1 MHLFPVVSRG
11 IRLNCELC
19 GSGIRGMP
27 QAVNIDGGI
36 FRVCNSCSRLG
47 TPARVPGRPAQS
59 YSRHGTYGSPRE
71 GRTARPSQRQSNAPP
86 SLNFEDQQMELTGEY
101 SKIIKGA
108 RELMGLSQEELGM
121 KINEKPSVISHL
133 ETGSMK
139 PDDALARKL
148 EHFLKIQLFIPSE
161 EIDRQGEAS

>member
-1 MHLFPVVSRG
+1 MFFNTISRG

-19 GSGIRGMP
+19 GSGIRGDP

-36 FRVCNSCSRLG
+36 FRVCNSCARLG
-47 TPARVPGRPAQS
+47 TPARIPGRPNQAF
-59 YSRHGTYGSPRE
+59 SRPPAYGSLRGNRTNSRPPPRP
-71 GRTARPSQRQSNAPP
+71 TNPPP
-86 SLNFEDQQMELTGEY
+86 SASFEDQQMELTSDF
-101 SKIIKGA
+101 SKIIKSA
-108 RELMGLSQEELGM
+108 RELLGLSQEELGM

-148 EHFLKIQLFIPSE
+148 EHFLKVQLFIPSE
-161 EIDRQGEAS
+161 EIDGQGEAS

>member
-1 MHLFPVVSRG
+1 MACRG

-19 GSGIRGMP
+19 GSGIRGES

-36 FRVCNSCSRLG
+36 FRVCNSCARLG
-47 TPARVPGRPAQS
+47 TPARVPGRPSHAF
-59 YSRHGTYGSPRE
+59 SRPSGYGSSRF
-71 GRTARPSQRQSNAPP
+71 GRPSSSRTSRPSNGPP
-86 SLNFEDQQMELTGEY
+86 SASFEDQQVELT
-101 SKIIKGA
+101 SDFPKIIKSA
-108 RELMGLSQEELGM
+108 RELLGLSQDELGM

-148 EHFLKIQLFIPSE
+148 EHYLKIQLFIPTE
-161 EIDRQGEAS
+161 EIEGEGKTS